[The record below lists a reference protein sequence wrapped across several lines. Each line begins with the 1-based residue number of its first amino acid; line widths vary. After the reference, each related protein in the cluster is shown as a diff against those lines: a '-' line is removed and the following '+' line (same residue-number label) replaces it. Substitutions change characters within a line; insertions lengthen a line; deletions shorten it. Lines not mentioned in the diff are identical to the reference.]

1 MGIALHQVA
10 ALLYLAAAVA
20 SAVGLAW
27 PSRKLL
33 RAATLLLAA
42 GVTVHASA
50 FVAFH
55 VEGRPPPLT
64 ELPAVLSFMALVGV
78 LFFLGLEWRMK
89 IGSLVAGIAP
99 VAAFSTF
106 VAALELPHRVSES
119 FAFGA
124 GWPHA
129 HVLLASA
136 GLSFL
141 GIACLAGIAFLVED
155 RRLKAKRPQ
164 RGVRLPSL
172 EALDR
177 ANAAAL
183 AAGFPLLT
191 VGVLTGMMWN
201 HAAEGRLFTGH
212 AHETLSF
219 LAWVVYAALVAAR
232 FGSYAV
238 ARQAALSA
246 VGGFTLLLVAV
257 IGVGL
262 LT

>member
-1 MGIALHQVA
+1 MGVALHQVA

-20 SAVGLAW
+20 AAVGLAW
-27 PSRKLL
+27 PSRRLL
-33 RAATLLLAA
+33 RGSTLLLAG
-42 GVTVHASA
+42 GVALHASA
-50 FVAFH
+50 FVVFH
-55 VEGRPPPLT
+55 VEGSPPPLT
-64 ELPAVLSFMALVGV
+64 ELATAISFMALVGV

-89 IGSLVAGIAP
+89 IGALVAGIAP
-99 VAAFSTF
+99 VAAVSTF
-106 VAALELPHRVSES
+106 YAAHELPHLTGER

-124 GWPHA
+124 TWPHA

-136 GLSFL
+136 GLSLL
-141 GIACLAGIAFLVED
+141 GIACLAGLAFLFED
-155 RRLKAKRPQ
+155 RRLKAKRPI
-164 RGVRLPSL
+164 RGLRFPSL

-201 HAAEGRLFTGH
+201 HAAQGRLFTGH

-219 LAWVVYAALVAAR
+219 CAWLVYGAFVAMR
-232 FGSYAV
+232 FGSHSV

-246 VGGFTLLLVAV
+246 VGGFALLLVAV
-257 IGVGL
+257 IGIGL